1 MAAPNSKH
9 VELAHSLGDFV
20 VQKVTPQFNA
30 QSAQIAELGVTLN
43 AILARLDTIE
53 AMSGQNAQTA
63 ATKRPVNVGAVA
75 TPVAAAPVGAAA
87 AAVSAAAVPRTKKAA
102 AAVPAV
108 VAPAVVAPAVV
119 APAVVAPAVVAP
131 AVVAPAIV
139 APVVVPAVVA
149 AAPAAA
155 ADAKASKVP
164 NMLNWFNNAIIQNLL
179 GLRDQFVTKD
189 VRTAAAAANVTK
201 ANKSEADNLSALG
214 RYVWGSLTDDQKKQI
229 KSQRSTYE
237 EGLARNIVDPQLE
250 EE

>member
-102 AAVPAV
+102 AAAVPAV
-108 VAPAVVAPAVV
+108 VAPVVVPAFVAPAIV
-119 APAVVAPAVVAP
+119 APAI
-131 AVVAPAIV
+131 VAPAIV

>member
-63 ATKRPVNVGAVA
+63 ATKRPVNVGAAA

-102 AAVPAV
+102 AAAVPAV

-119 APAVVAPAVVAP
+119 APAVVAAVVAP
-131 AVVAPAIV
+131 AVVAPA
-139 APVVVPAVVA
+139 VVPAVVA

>member
-63 ATKRPVNVGAVA
+63 ATKRPVNVGAAA

-102 AAVPAV
+102 AAAVPAV

-119 APAVVAPAVVAP
+119 P

-139 APVVVPAVVA
+139 APAVVAAAPA

>member
-102 AAVPAV
+102 AAAVPAVVAPVVVPAV
-108 VAPAVVAPAVV
+108 VAPAI
-119 APAVVAPAVVAP
+119 
-131 AVVAPAIV
+131 VAPAIV

>member
-63 ATKRPVNVGAVA
+63 ATKRPVNVGAAA

-102 AAVPAV
+102 AAAV
-108 VAPAVVAPAVV
+108 PAVVAPAVV

>member
-102 AAVPAV
+102 AAAVPAV
-108 VAPAVVAPAVV
+108 
-119 APAVVAPAVVAP
+119 
-131 AVVAPAIV
+131 V